1 MKSDQASDSSLPMNP
16 LQRALIEKA
25 GHDNGFEYVLLG
37 DAQHVALASAR
48 HPARMRV
55 AVLEQ
60 GFEVGIDTGNATLA
74 QELARTFGSSQTD
87 ATTFVLPSEALLARW
102 LRRAAALSQALPNQ
116 AVTAFEQQVE
126 AALAELAPVAAQ
138 NTEVLRMVRQRVGQ
152 QAYRHAMLG
161 YWGGACAVTGLAL
174 PQALRASHA
183 KPWSECTTDAERLDV
198 YNGFLLSANL
208 DALFDSF
215 LISFSEEGGVLVSN
229 LIGQPDRERLGV
241 EAAGA
246 LRLRWVAAQH
256 QAYLDFHR
264 DRFARLQADRLPNR

>member
-1 MKSDQASDSSLPMNP
+1 MKSDQPSDSSLPMHP

-25 GHDNGFEYVLLG
+25 GHDNGFEYVLPG
-37 DAQHVALASAR
+37 NAEHAALASAR
-48 HPARMRV
+48 HQARVRV
-55 AVLEQ
+55 AVAGQ
-60 GFEVGIDTGNATLA
+60 GYEVGIDTGSATLA
-74 QELARTFGSSQTD
+74 QELARTFATSQTG
-87 ATTFVLPSEALLARW
+87 ATTFVLSSEALLAHW

-116 AVTAFEQQVE
+116 AVTAFEEQVQAE
-126 AALAELAPVAAQ
+126 LAELAPAAAQ

-152 QAYRHAMLG
+152 QAYRQAMMD

-183 KPWSECTTDAERLDV
+183 KPWAECTTDAERLDV

-215 LISFSEEGGVLVSN
+215 LISFSEEGGVLVSEH
-229 LIGQPDRERLGV
+229 IAQPDRERLGV
-241 EAAGA
+241 VSHGA

-256 QAYLDFHR
+256 QTYLGFHR
-264 DRFARLQADRLPNR
+264 DRFVHLQTERPADR